1 MTVPVVAPV
10 IAVVGSLNLDLVV
23 AVPRHPVPGQT
34 VLGGDLAQHCGG
46 KGGNQAVAAARLGR
60 PVAMVGRVGADE
72 AGTVLVD
79 ALAKEGVDTR
89 GVLRTPDA
97 PSGRALIAVDPAA
110 ENTIIVSPGANGRLT
125 PQDCEAARETLAAAR
140 VTVLQQ
146 EVPHAANEAAA
157 RLAGGLVLVNPAPVR
172 TDGNPLPAKVDVL
185 LPNRSEL
192 AALLGLAPDALTDI
206 QDVARAARRLRGANA
221 VLVTLGALGALLVEG
236 GADALIPPFPVDA
249 VDTTAAGDCFCGAL
263 ACALAD
269 GQDLER
275 AARFAAAAAAL
286 STTRPGAQPSLPE
299 RDEVEA
305 FLAAAR

>member
-1 MTVPVVAPV
+1 M

-23 AVPRHPVPGQT
+23 PVPRHPVPGQT

-60 PVAMVGRVGADE
+60 PVAMVGRVGADD
-72 AGTVLVD
+72 AGSVLVD
-79 ALAKEGVDTR
+79 ALATQGVDTR
-89 GVLRTPDA
+89 RVLRTADA

-110 ENTIIVSPGANGRLT
+110 ENTIIVSPGANARLSAA
-125 PQDCEAARETLAAAR
+125 DCEAAHEMLATAA

-146 EVPHAANEAAA
+146 EVPHEANEAAA

-172 TDGNPLPAKVDVL
+172 VGGNPLPSRVDVL

-192 AALLGLAPDALTDI
+192 AALLGLAPDALADTE
-206 QDVARAARRLRGANA
+206 DVARAARGLGGAGA
-221 VLVTLGALGALLVEG
+221 VLVTLGAEGALLVEG
-236 GADALIPPFPVDA
+236 AHSTLIPPFRVDA

-269 GQDLER
+269 GEELAR

-286 STTRPGAQPSLPE
+286 STTRPGAQPSLPTRE
-299 RDEVEA
+299 EVER
-305 FLAAAR
+305 FLADAG